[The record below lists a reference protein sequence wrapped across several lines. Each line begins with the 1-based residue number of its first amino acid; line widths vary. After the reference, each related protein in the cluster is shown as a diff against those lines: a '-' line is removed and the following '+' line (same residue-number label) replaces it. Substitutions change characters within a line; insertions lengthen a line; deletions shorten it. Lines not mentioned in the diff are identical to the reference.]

1 MMTLFIVA
9 TLEGWPDIMHQTLD
23 VTKVDLGPSFEASTL
38 SGVLFFIVFI
48 LIGSFF
54 FMNFFVGVLQM
65 NYLAAKREEV
75 KGFTDQ

>member
-23 VTKVDLGPSFEASTL
+23 VNKLDMGPIMENKSI
-38 SGVLFFIVFI
+38 SGVIFFVVFI

-54 FMNFFVGVLQM
+54 FLNFFVGVLQM
-65 NYLAAKREEV
+65 NYLKAKKEE
-75 KGFTDQ
+75 KQGFTE